1 MDEDGFGDETAA
13 INSSGNAG
21 ATNGSDDD
29 DDATDGL
36 VDTKR
41 TVGAASC

>member
-1 MDEDGFGDETAA
+1 MDEDGFGEEIAA

-21 ATNGSDDD
+21 ATNGSDD